1 MCNSPDLHTHSTAS
15 DGTLT
20 PTQLVRRAAAAQ
32 VPILA
37 LTDHD
42 TLAGIAEAQGAAAD
56 CNLRLVPG
64 VEISV
69 TWQNQTVHILGLG
82 VDPRNPTLNA
92 GLEDLRGFRHW
103 RAEEIGR
110 RLDKAG
116 YAGAFEGA
124 KALSNGRLIGRTHF
138 ARFLVA
144 RGAAD
149 DVRGVFKHFLVK
161 GKPGHVRGQWA
172 ELADAVGW
180 IRAAGGQA
188 VIAHPAR
195 YGLTRSKLLRLITE
209 FKAAGGTGIEV
220 ISGSHSRDEYFVF
233 ARHAREQGLL
243 ASAGSDFH
251 GPEQPWIELGR
262 LPKLPEGCTP
272 IWQDWPIAQIGIPY
286 WHPNHNGAVLRSSP

>member
-1 MCNSPDLHTHSTAS
+1 MIKSPDLHTHSTAS
-15 DGTLT
+15 DGTLS
-20 PTQLVRRAAAAQ
+20 PAQLVARAAAAE
-32 VPILA
+32 VRVLA

-42 TLAGIAEAQGAAAD
+42 TLAGIAEAERAAAG
-56 CNLRLVPG
+56 CGLQLVPG
-64 VEISV
+64 VEVSV
-69 TWQNQTVHILGLG
+69 SWQAQTVHIVGLG
-82 VDPRNPTLNA
+82 VDPHNPALNA
-92 GLEDLRGFRHW
+92 GLEELRAYRHW

-110 RLDKAG
+110 RLQKIG
-116 YAGAFEGA
+116 YQDAYAGA

-138 ARFLVA
+138 ARYLVA
-144 RGAAD
+144 QGAAD
-149 DVRGVFKHFLVK
+149 DVRNVFKHFLVK

-172 ELADAVGW
+172 ALADAVGW

-195 YGLTRSKLLRLITE
+195 YGLTRTKLLRLIGE

-220 ISGSHSRDEYFVF
+220 ISGSHSRDEYFVY

-262 LPKLPEGCTP
+262 LPPLPAGCQP
-272 IWQDWPIAQIGIPY
+272 IWQDWPLA
-286 WHPNHNGAVLRSSP
+286 GAARAAA